1 MIPNPVRLFHITAIQ
16 NLAGICAAGE
26 LVSKNLGSAQ
36 GVTYQN
42 IAHSGAQGARANK
55 QVAVPPHGG
64 IHDYVPFYF
73 APRSPM
79 LSAIHA
85 GRVDGCNLVQDEI
98 IHFET
103 TIDTAIADGVSFVFY
118 DHNATLAYSQA
129 FNDLQHLDKVAWALI
144 TQAPQLDGYCKYFH
158 DKHDNPSLTDRRAKR
173 QAEFLVYQ
181 RVPLARIQRIGVAN
195 AARADQVRAVLA
207 TADVKLKVEVKT
219 DWYFLNQ

>member
-1 MIPNPVRLFHITAIQ
+1 MTPNPVRLFHITAIQ
-16 NLAGICAAGE
+16 NLAGICEAGE
-26 LVSKNLGSAQ
+26 LVSKNLGAAQ

-55 QVAVPPHGG
+55 QVTVPPYGG
-64 IHDYVPFYF
+64 VHDYVPFYF

-85 GRVDGCNLVQDEI
+85 GKVDGCNLAQDEI

-103 TIDTAIADGVSFVFY
+103 TIDTAIADGVPFVFY

-129 FNDLQHLDKVAWALI
+129 FNDLQHLDKVAWDLI

-158 DKHDNPSLTDRRAKR
+158 DKHDNPRLTDRRAKR
-173 QAEFLVYQ
+173 QAEFLVHQ
-181 RVPLARIQRIGVAN
+181 RLPLTRIQRIGVAN
-195 AARADQVRAVLA
+195 AARADQACAVLA
-207 TADVKLKVEVKT
+207 AADVELKVEIKT